1 MNNQAGKR
9 DIAIDVDQTA
19 PLSRSC
25 LVVEPGRTSVA
36 KPPNAITK
44 NDANA
49 AYVTWFQRLIPSV
62 IRHSDF
68 E

>member
-1 MNNQAGKR
+1 LYNQSEKR
-9 DIAIDVDQTA
+9 DVAIDADQTA
-19 PLSRSC
+19 PLSCSD
-25 LVVEPGRTSVA
+25 VVVGPGQTSVA